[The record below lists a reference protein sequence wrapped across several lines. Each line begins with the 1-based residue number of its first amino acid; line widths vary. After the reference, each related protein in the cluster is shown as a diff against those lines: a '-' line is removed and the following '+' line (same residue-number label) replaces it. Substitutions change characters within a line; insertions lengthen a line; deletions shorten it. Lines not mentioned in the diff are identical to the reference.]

1 MKLFKKTL
9 WLSAILALLSGVGA
23 MAACEDTD
31 SSSSQSSSISSEV
44 YSSITNDESSASV
57 SSTDSVSSQSSS
69 LEASSTDSSSADD
82 NDYAYV
88 YRIRVQNETGF
99 GFAGV
104 KITLTDGD
112 TVIASKNTNTSGN
125 ANFLV
130 SDVTEAGNYTILVEN
145 VPAGYALPD
154 EPLQTVALEGT
165 ETTVILTPTGVLQG
179 EAPAGT
185 YYQLG
190 DVVYDFTVTLS
201 DNTTYTLSEV
211 LKEKDLVLL
220 NFWATWCTPCKD
232 EFPAMHNAALAYQD
246 SVSVLAV
253 STTDAKNGVAEFK
266 ETNSYDAFN
275 MAAAGSGNLAT
286 MFAVSAIPHSVMI
299 DRYGV
304 VVYNEIGSMPS
315 MSAFTVQFDKFV
327 GDGYRPTVVGGIS
340 GGGNGSGDEDG
351 GNEQMKPNVPYADVN
366 EIKDVL
372 TQETTAHFTFRNQ
385 EEGVVE
391 GDPNYDEYNWPW
403 VVSEDKT
410 YLYASN
416 KNIHSSYSILYADIT
431 VKADDV
437 LTFDYKVGS
446 ERNCDFLYV
455 MLDGVIIKEFSG
467 AYANEWNT
475 VQAYVFRDYEAG
487 AHELA
492 FAFVKD
498 SDKTAN
504 DDVICIKDIR
514 LETVADLD
522 SPNVD
527 ANVFRYAATQ
537 KNDDPNA
544 KTQFKEYVDVYLNEE
559 DEYYHV
565 GSVDGPVLY
574 ANMLSATPW
583 NETSVWLLAYYD
595 YVVGGGMNYHSA
607 IESFAWEASQ
617 VTSVNGYT
625 PVTEDLQYLLDVAV
639 RYVTYGQKWEGEYH
653 DKEWLEL
660 CVYYEHYGQTELPK
674 DPMAGI
680 TFTAA
685 IPMQEGGNEVNV
697 PYAINPRG
705 FKYKFVPERSGAYHV
720 YSTGDSDPVVFLIG
734 KDRTTMLGDWDNK
747 VFVEVHKDENGV
759 DVTDGN
765 FEFFWYFE
773 EGETYYLLFTTYL
786 DQAATYNVNI
796 DYLGETYTYLENAAV
811 GPYSANLNTFEL
823 FIPNAIEYAYSDP
836 AEGGDGYYHHLLENG
851 ELGGIIYLDVN
862 RPTAFFTSISLYDIC
877 RQAEKYDPEKRA
889 FYINGVDYT
898 TTFKQICFKAML
910 QTGDK
915 KGFAAVDQEL
925 FELLCILTRS
935 EKYEGIHNSWLM
947 LCYYE
952 KTLAP
957 YNA

>member
-1 MKLFKKTL
+1 MKLFKKIL
-9 WLSAILALLSGVGA
+9 WLSATLVALAGFGT
-23 MAACEDTD
+23 MAACDDTD
-31 SSSSQSSSISSEV
+31 SSSSESSSVSDSTSSDTASSEA
-44 YSSITNDESSASV
+44 N
-57 SSTDSVSSQSSS
+57 SSS
-69 LEASSTDSSSADD
+69 VDD
-82 NDYAYV
+82 NNYAYV

-99 GFAGV
+99 GFSGV
-104 KITLTDGD
+104 SVTLKDGD
-112 TVIASKNTNTSGN
+112 TVIASKKTNASGN
-125 ANFLV
+125 ANFLEN
-130 SDVTEAGNYTILVEN
+130 DVAQVGNYTVVIEN
-145 VPAGYALPD
+145 APAGYALP
-154 EPLQTVALEGT
+154 ETAQQTIALAGT
-165 ETTVILTPTGVLQG
+165 ETIVVLTPTGILQG
-179 EAPAGT
+179 EPPAGT

-190 DVVYDFTVTLS
+190 DVVHDFTVTLS

-211 LKEKDLVLL
+211 LQEKDLVLL

-253 STTDAKNGVAEFK
+253 STTDAKSAVADFK
-266 ETNSYDAFN
+266 TSNAYDAFN
-275 MAAAGSGNLAT
+275 MAPAGSANLAT
-286 MFAVSAIPHSVMI
+286 MFAVSSIPHSVMI

-315 MSAFTVQFDKFV
+315 MSAFTVQFDKFIGEDYV
-327 GDGYRPTVVGGIS
+327 PTVVGGNQGGNE
-340 GGGNGSGDEDG
+340 GGGEDTG
-351 GNEQMKPNVPYADVN
+351 PEQMKPNVPYADVN
-366 EIKDVL
+366 EIKDAL
-372 TQETTAHFTFRNQ
+372 TKEAFTFRNQ
-385 EEGVVE
+385 EEGVVA
-391 GDPNYDEYNWPW
+391 GDPEYDEYNWPW
-403 VVSEDKT
+403 VVGEDKT
-410 YLYASN
+410 YVYASN

-431 VKADDV
+431 VKSGDV
-437 LTFDYKVGS
+437 LTFDYKVGT

-467 AYANEWNT
+467 SYAENWNT
-475 VQAYVFRDYEAG
+475 VQAYVFKDFEAG
-487 AHELA
+487 EHELA

-504 DDVICIKDIR
+504 DDVVCIKDLRIQT
-514 LETVADLD
+514 LAELD
-522 SPNVD
+522 SPDVD
-527 ANVFRYAATQ
+527 ANVFRFAATV

-544 KTQFKEYVDVYLNEE
+544 KTQFKNYVDVYLNEE

-574 ANMLSATPW
+574 ANMLNATPW

-595 YVVGGGMNYHSA
+595 YVVGGGMNYHYA

-617 VTSVNGYT
+617 VTAVSGYT
-625 PVTEDLQYLLDVAV
+625 PVTEDLKYLLDAAC

-660 CVYYEHYGQTELPK
+660 CVYYEHYGQTELPE

-680 TFTAA
+680 TFTGA
-685 IPMQEGGNEVNV
+685 IPMQEGANEVNV

-705 FKYKFVPERSGAYHV
+705 FKYKFIPERSGAYHV
-720 YSTGDSDPVVFLIG
+720 YSTGDSDPVVFLMDS
-734 KDRTTMLGDWDNK
+734 DRTTMLGDWDNK
-747 VFVEVHKDENGV
+747 VFVEVYKDEYGV

-823 FIPNAIEYAYSDP
+823 FIPGAIEYAYSDP
-836 AEGGDGYYHHLLENG
+836 AEGGDGYYHHVLENG

-862 RPTAFFTSISLYDIC
+862 RPTAFFTTISLYDIC
-877 RQAEKYDPEKRA
+877 RDAEKYAPEKRA
-889 FYINGVDYT
+889 LYINGVDYT
-898 TTFKQICFKAML
+898 DIFQQICFRAML

-925 FELLCILTRS
+925 FDLLCILTRS
-935 EKYEGIHNSWLM
+935 AKYDGIHNSWLL

-957 YNA
+957 SQD